1 MFENV
6 TTNIATMGGNFG
18 PAASSVSKNEA
29 QEQKDQFLKLLTF
42 QLRAQNPLKPYD
54 NQEFA
59 TQLAQFSQLEQLSD
73 IKGLLEEQSEVNMTL
88 SRVMSNSALPGMLG
102 KYAKAYTT
110 SVNYDGD
117 QSVSLGFDMDM
128 DATEAKA
135 TIYDDKGRIVRTINL
150 SGSNLRV
157 GEHTI
162 QWDGKDD
169 NGNTLDEGNYSFFVD
184 FKNARGSEQQASTFT
199 YGKIEAVRF
208 KNNGTVLIVDGLE
221 IPIGDVT
228 DIRSES

>member
-1 MFENV
+1 
-6 TTNIATMGGNFG
+6 MGGNFG
-18 PAASSVSKNEA
+18 PTASSVSKSEA

-135 TIYDDKGRIVRTINL
+135 TIYDDKGRIVRTMEL

-162 QWDGKDD
+162 QGDGRAH
-169 NGNTLDEGNYSFFVD
+169 V
-184 FKNARGSEQQASTFT
+184 
-199 YGKIEAVRF
+199 
-208 KNNGTVLIVDGLE
+208 
-221 IPIGDVT
+221 
-228 DIRSES
+228 

>member
-1 MFENV
+1 MFDNIS
-6 TTNIATMGGNFG
+6 TNIATAGGNFG
-18 PAASSVSKNEA
+18 PASSSVPKSEA
-29 QEQKDQFLKLLTF
+29 LEQKDQFLKLLTF

-73 IKGLLEEQSEVNMTL
+73 IKGLLEEQNKTNLALSQVMT
-88 SRVMSNSALPGMLG
+88 NSALPGMLG

-110 SVNYDGD
+110 NINYTGD
-117 QSVSLGFDMDM
+117 KPASLGYDLDM
-128 DATEAKA
+128 DAIGGEV
-135 TIYDDKGRIVRTINL
+135 TIYDEQGRIVRNIDLTGNNL
-150 SGSNLRV
+150 SV

-162 QWDGKDD
+162 QWDGKDN
-169 NGNTLDEGNYSFFVD
+169 NGNTLDRGNYTFFVD
-184 FKNARGSEQQASTFT
+184 FKNAQGSEQQASTFT

-208 KNNGTVLIVDGLE
+208 KNNGTMLVVDGLE
-221 IPIGDVT
+221 IPIGDIT

>member
-1 MFENV
+1 
-6 TTNIATMGGNFG
+6 
-18 PAASSVSKNEA
+18 
-29 QEQKDQFLKLLTF
+29 
-42 QLRAQNPLKPYD
+42 
-54 NQEFA
+54 
-59 TQLAQFSQLEQLSD
+59 
-73 IKGLLEEQSEVNMTL
+73 
-88 SRVMSNSALPGMLG
+88 MLG

-110 SVNYDGD
+110 NINYDGD

-135 TIYDDKGRIVRTINL
+135 TIYDDKGRIVRTIEL
-150 SGSNLRV
+150 SGNNLRV

-162 QWDGKDD
+162 RWDGKDD
-169 NGNTLDEGNYSFFVD
+169 NGNTLDEGNYSFFID
-184 FKNARGSEQQASTFT
+184 FKNANGSEQQASTFT

-221 IPIGDVT
+221 IPISDVT

>member
-1 MFENV
+1 MFDNV
-6 TTNIATMGGNFG
+6 TNNIATMGGNFG
-18 PAASSVSKNEA
+18 PAASSVPKNEA
-29 QEQKDQFLKLLTF
+29 QEQKNQFLKLLTF
-42 QLRAQNPLKPYD
+42 QLKAQNPLKPYD

-73 IKGLLEEQSEVNMTL
+73 IKGLLEKQADVNMTL

-110 SVNYDGD
+110 SINYTGD

-128 DATEAKA
+128 DATEGKA
-135 TIYDDKGRIVRTINL
+135 TIHDDQGRIVRTIDL
-150 SGSNLRV
+150 SGSDLNV

-169 NGNTLDEGNYSFFVD
+169 NGNTLDKGNYSFFVD
-184 FKNARGSEQQASTFT
+184 FKNAKGGEQQASTFT

-228 DIRSES
+228 DIRSGS

>member
-1 MFENV
+1 MFDNV
-6 TTNIATMGGNFG
+6 STNAATMGGNFG
-18 PAASSVSKNEA
+18 QPASIVPKNEA
-29 QEQKDQFLKLLTF
+29 QVQKDQFLKLLTF

-59 TQLAQFSQLEQLSD
+59 TQLAQFSQLEQLTD
-73 IKGLLEEQSEVNMTL
+73 IKGLLEKQAEVNMNL

-110 SVNYDGD
+110 NINFNGD

-128 DATEAKA
+128 DATEGKA
-135 TIYDDKGRIVRTINL
+135 TIYDDKGRIVRTMDL
-150 SGSNLRV
+150 SGNNLRV
-157 GEHTI
+157 GEHTL

-169 NGNTLDEGNYSFFVD
+169 SGTTLEKGNYSFFVD
-184 FKNARGSEQQASTFT
+184 FKNTKGSEQQASTFT

-221 IPIGDVT
+221 IPLSDVT